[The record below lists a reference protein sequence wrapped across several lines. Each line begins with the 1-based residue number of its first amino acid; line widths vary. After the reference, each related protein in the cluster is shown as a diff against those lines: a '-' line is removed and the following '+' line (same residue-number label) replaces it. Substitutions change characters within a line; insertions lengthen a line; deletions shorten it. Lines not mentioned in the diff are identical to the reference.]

1 MASSWGEGASEEK
14 AGLTGARKAAQSGA
28 CPPRLG
34 DSVRGSLR
42 REQDAPEGDPD
53 PVGVAVPAS
62 PSHPQNPIPVPSEV
76 AEFGPGFPS
85 VMS

>member
-42 REQDAPEGDPD
+42 REQDARKETQTLWAWP
-53 PVGVAVPAS
+53 S
-62 PSHPQNPIPVPSEV
+62 PPPHPTPRIQSRSRPRWPSSDQGSRV
-76 AEFGPGFPS
+76 L
-85 VMS
+85 